1 MLTTIANQL
10 VKFPLKKRQPD
21 LNKAQTTAA
30 VLVILHGEDSDP
42 QVVLTQ
48 RASHLKSHAGEVAFP
63 GGMWDQGDENLLHTA
78 LREANEEIGLNPHS
92 VTPVATL
99 PSASPKR
106 REVSVTPFVAIG
118 INNLELT
125 ADASETAAIFN
136 APLKIFMDLDQYEY
150 FEIKSETADGDGVI
164 RFPYLTYNNYKIW
177 GFTLKVITDLL
188 NSTLDAGIDL
198 KYPQH
203 VSK

>member
-10 VKFPLKKRQPD
+10 VKFPLRQRQPD

-30 VLVILHGEDSDP
+30 VLVILHGEDSNP

-48 RASHLKSHAGEVAFP
+48 RAFHLNNHAGEVAFP
-63 GGMWDQGDENLLHTA
+63 GGMWDQEDENLLHTA

-99 PSASPKR
+99 PSASPKS
-106 REVSVTPFVAIG
+106 REVSVIPFVVIG

-136 APLKIFMDLDQYEY
+136 VPLKIFMDLDQYEY
-150 FEIKSETADGDGVI
+150 FETKSKTADGGGVI
-164 RFPYLTYNNYKIW
+164 QFPYLMYNNYKIW

-188 NSTLDAGIDL
+188 DSTLDAGIDL
-198 KYPQH
+198 KYPRH